1 MELFVNHPVFAATF
15 VVAIVGIIV
24 GIGLGLFGEKFKVE
38 VDERE
43 AAIREAL
50 PGNNCGGC
58 GYPGCDGCAKAINEG
73 NAPITACPVGQKP
86 CWDKIAAIMGVEAG
100 DAEKMVAFVRCSGT
114 CDKASSRYEYSGP
127 EDCNAMAPVPGAG
140 DKACEF
146 GCLGHGSCV
155 KACQFDAIH
164 IVNGIAKVDES
175 KCTACGA
182 CAKACP
188 RKIIDLVPAS
198 AKVRVQCVSQ
208 GKGKAVMDVC
218 QAGCIG
224 CTLCTK
230 QCQFDAIHMNGNVA
244 EIDYS
249 KCTACGACME
259 KCPKKVIRRFE
270 LA

>member
-1 MELFVNHPVFAATF
+1 MSITAIIIAAAVIAVT
-15 VVAIVGIIV
+15 GIIV

-73 NAPITACPVGQKP
+73 NAPVNACPVGQKP
-86 CWDKIAAIMGVEAG
+86 CWDAIAAILGVVAG
-100 DAEKMVAFVRCSGT
+100 ESEKKVAFVKCAGT
-114 CDKASSRYEYSGP
+114 CDKAPSRYDYFGYD
-127 EDCNAMAPVPGAG
+127 DCNAMSPVPGAG

-175 KCTACGA
+175 KCTSCGA
-182 CAKACP
+182 CVKTCP
-188 RKIIDLVPAS
+188 RKLIELVPAS
-198 AKVRVQCVSQ
+198 AAVRVQCSSKD
-208 GKGKAVMDVC
+208 KGKAVMDVC

-230 QCQFDAIHMNGNVA
+230 QCQFDAIHMDGNIA
-244 EIDYS
+244 KIDYE
-249 KCTACGACME
+249 KCTACGACAE
-259 KCPKKVIRRFE
+259 KCPKKIIRRFE
-270 LA
+270 LS